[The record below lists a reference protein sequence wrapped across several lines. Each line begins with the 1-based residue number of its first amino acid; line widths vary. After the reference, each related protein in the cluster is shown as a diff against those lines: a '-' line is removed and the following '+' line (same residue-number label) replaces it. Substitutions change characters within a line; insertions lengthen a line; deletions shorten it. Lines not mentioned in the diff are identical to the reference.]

1 MKMSDRF
8 RNFMRGRYGVDQ
20 LSNGLVLLFFIL
32 ILIGILTRN
41 TIFTWIA
48 LIPMILSYYRMFS
61 KNFSKRY
68 NENRIYTNLMSPIY
82 DLLDKIK
89 GFFNRKIKR
98 FKTRKEYKYFKCP
111 NCKQELRVPRGRGEI
126 TVTCPKC
133 KQSFD
138 RKS

>member
-20 LSNGLVLLFFIL
+20 LSNGLVFLFFIL

>member
-1 MKMSDRF
+1 
-8 RNFMRGRYGVDQ
+8 MRGRYGVDQ
-20 LSNGLVLLFFIL
+20 LSNGLVFLFFIL

-68 NENRIYTNLMSPIY
+68 NENRIYTNLMSPVY

>member
-20 LSNGLVLLFFIL
+20 LSNGLVFLFFIL
-32 ILIGILTRN
+32 ILIGILTRY

-68 NENRIYTNLMSPIY
+68 NENRIYTNLMSPVY

-111 NCKQELRVPRGRGEI
+111 NCKQELRVPIGRGEI

>member
-20 LSNGLVLLFFIL
+20 LSNGLIFLFLIL
-32 ILIGILTRN
+32 ILIGMLTKN
-41 TIFTWIA
+41 TIFTLLS
-48 LIPMILSYYRMFS
+48 LIPMIYSYYRMFS

-68 NENRIYTNLMSPIY
+68 NENRIYTNMMSPVY
-82 DLLDKIK
+82 NLMDKIK
-89 GFFNRKIKR
+89 GFFNGKIKR

-111 NCKQELRVPRGRGEI
+111 NCKQELRVPRGHGEI

>member
-20 LSNGLVLLFFIL
+20 LSNGLVFLFFIL

-61 KNFSKRY
+61 KKFSKRY
-68 NENRIYTNLMSPIY
+68 NENRIYTNLTSPVY

>member
-20 LSNGLVLLFFIL
+20 LSNGLVFLFFIL
-32 ILIGILTRN
+32 ILIGIRTRN

-68 NENRIYTNLMSPIY
+68 NENRIYTNLMSPVY

>member
-1 MKMSDRF
+1 
-8 RNFMRGRYGVDQ
+8 
-20 LSNGLVLLFFIL
+20 
-32 ILIGILTRN
+32 
-41 TIFTWIA
+41 
-48 LIPMILSYYRMFS
+48 MILSYYRMFS

-68 NENRIYTNLMSPIY
+68 NENRIYTNLMSPVY

>member
-8 RNFMRGRYGVDQ
+8 RNFMRGRYGIDQ
-20 LSNGLVLLFFIL
+20 LSNGLVFLFFIL

-68 NENRIYTNLMSPIY
+68 NENRIYTNLMSPVY

>member
-20 LSNGLVLLFFIL
+20 LSNGLVFLFFIL

-48 LIPMILSYYRMFS
+48 LIPMILSYYRTFS

>member
-20 LSNGLVLLFFIL
+20 LSNGLVFLFFIL

-68 NENRIYTNLMSPIY
+68 NENRIYTNLMSPVY

-89 GFFNRKIKR
+89 SFFNRKIKR

>member
-20 LSNGLVLLFFIL
+20 LSNGLVFLFFIL

-48 LIPMILSYYRMFS
+48 LIPMILSYYLMFS

-68 NENRIYTNLMSPIY
+68 NENRIYTNLMSPVY

>member
-20 LSNGLVLLFFIL
+20 LSNGLVFLFFIL

-68 NENRIYTNLMSPIY
+68 NENRIYTNLMSPVY

>member
-20 LSNGLVLLFFIL
+20 LSNGLVFLFFIL
-32 ILIGILTRN
+32 ILIGMLTN
-41 TIFTWIA
+41 NAIFTWIS
-48 LIPMILSYYRMFS
+48 LIPMILSYYRMLS

-68 NENRIYTNLMSPIY
+68 NENRIYTNVMSPVY
-82 DLLDKIK
+82 NLMDKIK
-89 GFFNRKIKR
+89 GFFKRKIKR
-98 FKTRKEYKYFKCP
+98 FKARKEYKYFKCP

-133 KQSFD
+133 KQTFD

>member
-20 LSNGLVLLFFIL
+20 LSNGLVWLFFIL
-32 ILIGILTRN
+32 ILIGMLTGN
-41 TIFTWIA
+41 AIFTWIS
-48 LIPMILSYYRMFS
+48 LIPMIISYYRMFS

-68 NENRIYTNLMSPIY
+68 NENRIYTNMMSPVY
-82 DLLDKIK
+82 NLMDKIK
-89 GFFNRKIKR
+89 GFFSRKIKR
-98 FKTRKEYKYFKCP
+98 FKARKEFKYFKCP

>member
-20 LSNGLVLLFFIL
+20 LSNGLVFLFLIL
-32 ILIGILTRN
+32 ILIGMITN
-41 TIFTWIA
+41 NAIFTWIS
-48 LIPMILSYYRMFS
+48 LIPMGLSYYRMFS

-68 NENRIYTNLMSPIY
+68 NENRIYTNVMSPVY
-82 DLLDKIK
+82 NLMDKIK

-98 FKTRKEYKYFKCP
+98 FKVRKEFKYFKCP

>member
-8 RNFMRGRYGVDQ
+8 RNFMQGRYGVDQ
-20 LSNGLVLLFFIL
+20 LSNGLVFLFFIL
-32 ILIGILTRN
+32 ILIGMLTN
-41 TIFTWIA
+41 NAIFTWIS

-68 NENRIYTNLMSPIY
+68 NENRIYTNVMSPVY
-82 DLLDKIK
+82 NLLDKIK

-98 FKTRKEYKYFKCP
+98 LKTRKEYKYFKCP

>member
-20 LSNGLVLLFFIL
+20 LSNGLVFLFFIL

-68 NENRIYTNLMSPIY
+68 NENRIYTNLMSPVY

-89 GFFNRKIKR
+89 GFFNRKINDLKR
-98 FKTRKEYKYFKCP
+98 VR
-111 NCKQELRVPRGRGEI
+111 NISILNVL
-126 TVTCPKC
+126 TV
-133 KQSFD
+133 S
-138 RKS
+138 RS

>member
-20 LSNGLVLLFFIL
+20 LSNGLVFLFFIL

-68 NENRIYTNLMSPIY
+68 NENRIYTNLMSPVY
-82 DLLDKIK
+82 DLLDQIK

-98 FKTRKEYKYFKCP
+98 FKTCKEYKYFKCP

>member
-20 LSNGLVLLFFIL
+20 LSNGLVFLFFIL

-68 NENRIYTNLMSPIY
+68 NENRIYTNLMSPVY

-98 FKTRKEYKYFKCP
+98 FQTRKDYKYIKCP

>member
-20 LSNGLVLLFFIL
+20 LSNGLVFLFFIL

-68 NENRIYTNLMSPIY
+68 NENRIYTYLMSPVY

>member
-20 LSNGLVLLFFIL
+20 LSNGLVFLFFIL

-68 NENRIYTNLMSPIY
+68 N
-82 DLLDKIK
+82 D
-89 GFFNRKIKR
+89 
-98 FKTRKEYKYFKCP
+98 FKCP

>member
-20 LSNGLVLLFFIL
+20 LSNGLVFLFFIL
-32 ILIGILTRN
+32 FLIGILTRN

-68 NENRIYTNLMSPIY
+68 NENRIYTNLMSPVY

>member
-20 LSNGLVLLFFIL
+20 LSNGLVFLFFIL
-32 ILIGILTRN
+32 ILIGILTCN

-68 NENRIYTNLMSPIY
+68 NENRIYTNLMSPVY

>member
-1 MKMSDRF
+1 MSDRF

-20 LSNGLVLLFFIL
+20 LSNGLVFLFFIL

-68 NENRIYTNLMSPIY
+68 NENRIYTNLMSPVY

>member
-20 LSNGLVLLFFIL
+20 LSNGLVFLFFIL

-68 NENRIYTNLMSPIY
+68 NENRIYTNLMSPVY

-133 KQSFD
+133 QQSFD